1 MLWREGAGLTSLC
14 GLDSDLWHAA
24 AALAELRALLQRL
37 LGPAAGRADGLL
49 SPGAMELL
57 GPGAATP
64 QPGRALACGVGAA
77 RLAAAEE
84 QLAALLAVLA
94 EELPAAVGRA
104 AGTFIGLADRRTGAR
119 PAAPSPPPAAEVD

>member
-1 MLWREGAGLTSLC
+1 MGLTTLC
-14 GLDSDLWHAA
+14 GLDSNLRHAA

-37 LGPAAGRADGLL
+37 LGSAADRADGML

-57 GPGAATP
+57 GPGAAAP

-77 RLAAAEE
+77 RLAVAEE

-94 EELPAAVGRA
+94 KELPAAVGRA
-104 AGTFIGLADRRTGAR
+104 AGTFIGLADRRHWC
-119 PAAPSPPPAAEVD
+119 PS

>member
-14 GLDSDLWHAA
+14 GLDSDLRYAA
-24 AALAELRALLQRL
+24 AAPAELRALLQRL

-57 GPGAATP
+57 GPGAAAP
-64 QPGRALACGVGAA
+64 QPGRALACGVGAT
-77 RLAAAEE
+77 RLAA
-84 QLAALLAVLA
+84 A